1 MNCEENSNK
10 LRRLTLG
17 SIFEAESGHPGGAL
31 SAIDFINVIV
41 CERIKFNRKNDRFI
55 LSKGHAAPALY
66 AAAYINGW
74 INLKDLYKLRKI
86 NSLLQGHPDVK
97 KTPWVWASTG
107 SLGQGFSVGIGM
119 AIAKKYKNLDDKI
132 L

>member
-1 MNCEENSNK
+1 MNCEENSKK
-10 LRRLTLG
+10 LRRLILG

-41 CERIKFNRKNDRFI
+41 CERIKFNKKNDRFI

-74 INLKDLYKLRKI
+74 INLKDLY
-86 NSLLQGHPDVK
+86 
-97 KTPWVWASTG
+97 
-107 SLGQGFSVGIGM
+107 
-119 AIAKKYKNLDDKI
+119 I
-132 L
+132 LH